1 MNREKHRHSASLWQI
16 WSHTVDG
23 YSRTCRAHYFRY
35 LSLCYTL
42 PSDSARHRSQDIF
55 PPISQIVLKN
65 SIKISLIIK
74 ECPKEILI
82 KLAIFQKISKSIWNT
97 VTTDKR
103 QTLVQTLVT
112 IGTVYI
118 GGDCRSGVMFNLD
131 HLRCSKLGVP
141 SPVLSNKIQHWY
153 LLLLC

>member
-16 WSHTVDG
+16 WSHTVDD
-23 YSRTCRAHYFRY
+23 YSRTCPAHYFRY

-74 ECPKEILI
+74 GCPKEILI

-97 VTTDKR
+97 VTTNVKLLYKL
-103 QTLVQTLVT
+103 LVM

-118 GGDCRSGVMFNLD
+118 GGDCRSL
-131 HLRCSKLGVP
+131 HRWRLP
-141 SPVLSNKIQHWY
+141 
-153 LLLLC
+153 

>member
-1 MNREKHRHSASLWQI
+1 VNREKHRHSASLWQI
-16 WSHTVDG
+16 WSHTVDD

-74 ECPKEILI
+74 GCPKEILI

-97 VTTDKR
+97 VTTNVKLLYKL
-103 QTLVQTLVT
+103 LVM

-118 GGDCRSGVMFNLD
+118 GGDCRSPLSVWHIILTS
-131 HLRCSKLGVP
+131 LCS
-141 SPVLSNKIQHWY
+141 
-153 LLLLC
+153 LCLNVAFLAKKQLIPML